1 MPLFWKIYL
10 PTLAGLILY
19 NEYLIHI
26 YHSFQWAE
34 LECETDSCV
43 KILFV
48 ADPQILGNTFDRKLY
63 WPLANLDSDRYV
75 YQGFRH
81 MHLKRTYKRV
91 VQHTTPDVICFLGD
105 LMDEGSVA
113 SDVQFADYFT
123 RFVNIFS
130 QPTASTLMFYI
141 PGDNDIGGEGLET
154 IKSDRVL
161 RFKQYFNE
169 QDELTVESMVRFVNV
184 NRISMTIPPTTA
196 PSIPEQP
203 LQAYTVLLSHLP
215 ILRWT
220 DPFTYKVIDDLQPN
234 VIFSAHEHK
243 SLHVKT
249 HRNRLSQGVTYVPLN
264 TKRETRHEVLEFNL
278 DYLKDT
284 RELLEFVVPTCSY
297 RMGEMKIGYGYAM
310 FDGDKLRYTVLWT
323 SQRFY
328 QLAAYSMLLI
338 PLKLVCGQIWCGV
351 LKRYWCCCRK
361 RNRTYL
367 PLPLA

>member
-1 MPLFWKIYL
+1 MMKRSICRLPLFWKIYL
-10 PTLAGLILY
+10 PTLATLIVY

-34 LECETDSCV
+34 LQCETDSCI
-43 KILFV
+43 KMLLV
-48 ADPQILGNTFDRKLY
+48 ADPQILGNTFDTKLY
-63 WPLANLDSDRYV
+63 WPLANLDSDR
-75 YQGFRH
+75 
-81 MHLKRTYKRV
+81 HLKRTYKSV
-91 VQHTTPDVICFLGD
+91 VQHAAPDVICFLGD

-113 SDVQFADYFT
+113 NDDQFAAYFT

-130 QPTASTLMFYI
+130 QPTANTIMFYI
-141 PGDNDIGGEGLET
+141 PGDNDIGGEGLKT

-169 QDELTVESMVRFVNV
+169 QDELTIDPMLRILNV
-184 NRISMTIPPTTA
+184 NRISMTLPMNSA
-196 PSIPEQP
+196 PSTEEPQP
-203 LQAYTVLLSHLP
+203 YTVLLSHLP
-215 ILRWT
+215 ILRWS
-220 DPFTYKVIDDLQPN
+220 DPFTYKVIDDFQPN

-243 SLHVKT
+243 SRHVKT
-249 HRNRLSQGVTYVPLN
+249 HRNQLAQGAPFEPLN
-264 TKRETRHEVLEFNL
+264 TERSNRHEVVEFNL
-278 DYLKDT
+278 NYLKDT
-284 RELLEFVVPTCSY
+284 RELLEFIVPTCSY

-328 QLAAYSMLLI
+328 QLAVYSMMLI

-361 RNRTYL
+361 RNRNYL

>member
-1 MPLFWKIYL
+1 MKRSICRLPLFWKIYL
-10 PTLAGLILY
+10 PTLAGFILY

-43 KILFV
+43 KVLFV
-48 ADPQILGNTFDRKLY
+48 ADPQILGNTFDSKLY
-63 WPLANLDSDRYV
+63 WPLANFDSDR
-75 YQGFRH
+75 
-81 MHLKRTYKRV
+81 HLKRTYKRA
-91 VQHTTPDVICFLGD
+91 VQHTSPDVICFLGD

-113 SDVQFADYFT
+113 DDVQFADYFS

-130 QPTASTLMFYI
+130 QPTANTLMLYI
-141 PGDNDIGGEGLET
+141 PGENDIGGEGVET
-154 IKSDRVL
+154 TVQSNKVF

-169 QDELTVESMVRFVNV
+169 KDEWTAQPVLRFINA
-184 NRISMTIPPTTA
+184 NRISMTLPPNST
-196 PSIPEQP
+196 PE
-203 LQAYTVLLSHLP
+203 AGGEESTYTVLLSHMPL
-215 ILRWT
+215 LRWT
-220 DPFTYKVIDDLQPN
+220 DEFTYKAVDDFQPN

-243 SLHVKT
+243 SLFVKT
-249 HRNRLSQGVTYVPLN
+249 HRNRLAQGGVTFTSFN
-264 TKRETRHEVLEFNL
+264 TDRTNRHAVAEFNL
-278 DYLKDT
+278 DYLRDT
-284 RELLEFVVPTCSY
+284 RELLEFVVPTSSY

-328 QLAAYSMLLI
+328 QLAVYSMMLI
-338 PLKLVCGQIWCGV
+338 PMKLVCGQIWCGV

-361 RNRTYL
+361 RNRNYL

>member
-1 MPLFWKIYL
+1 MMKRSICRLPLFWKIYL

-34 LECETDSCV
+34 LKCETDSCM
-43 KILFV
+43 KILLV
-48 ADPQILGNTFDRKLY
+48 ADPQILGNTFDKKLY
-63 WPLANLDSDRYV
+63 WPLANFDSDR
-75 YQGFRH
+75 
-81 MHLKRTYKRV
+81 HLKRTYKSV
-91 VQHTTPDVICFLGD
+91 VQHTSPDVICFLGD

-113 SDVQFADYFT
+113 NDDQFAAYFT
-123 RFVNIFS
+123 RFVNIFP
-130 QPTASTLMFYI
+130 QPTANTIMFYI

-169 QDELTVESMVRFVNV
+169 QDEITVEPMLRFLNI
-184 NRISMTIPPTTA
+184 NRISMTLPMSST
-196 PSIPEQP
+196 PSTVEEQP
-203 LQAYTVLLSHLP
+203 YT
-215 ILRWT
+215 
-220 DPFTYKVIDDLQPN
+220 PN

-243 SLHVKT
+243 SRYVKT
-249 HRNRLSQGVTYVPLN
+249 HRNQLAQGIAFEPLN
-264 TKRETRHEVLEFNL
+264 TERANRHEILEFNL
-278 DYLKDT
+278 NYLKDT
-284 RELLEFVVPTCSY
+284 RELLEFIVPTCSY

-328 QLAAYSMLLI
+328 QLAVYSMMLI
-338 PLKLVCGQIWCGV
+338 PLKLVCGQIWCGL

-361 RNRTYL
+361 RNRNYL